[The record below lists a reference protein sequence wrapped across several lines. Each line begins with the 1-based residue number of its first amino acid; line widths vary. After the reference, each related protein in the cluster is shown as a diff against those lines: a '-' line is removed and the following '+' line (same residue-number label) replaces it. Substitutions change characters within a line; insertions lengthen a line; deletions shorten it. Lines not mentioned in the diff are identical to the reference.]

1 MLENRRTLQRSEEE
15 LGREGN
21 GNYMKQI
28 HLHKN
33 LVLSNELK
41 KVELAP

>member
-21 GNYMKQI
+21 GNYMTQI
-28 HLHKN
+28 HLT
-33 LVLSNELK
+33 LTFSVLGNQ
-41 KVELAP
+41 